1 MDETYTTAELIQ
13 LGKLIMAIE
22 LIRDGHVSRDAVAM
36 ELDVKPEKFTPYIG
50 NLARYRPVD
59 LAKKMLKEL
68 GK

>member
-36 ELDVKPEKFTPYIG
+36 ELDVKPEIFTPYIG
-50 NLARYRPVD
+50 NLARYRPTD
-59 LAKKMLKEL
+59 LAKKLLKEFV
-68 GK
+68 K